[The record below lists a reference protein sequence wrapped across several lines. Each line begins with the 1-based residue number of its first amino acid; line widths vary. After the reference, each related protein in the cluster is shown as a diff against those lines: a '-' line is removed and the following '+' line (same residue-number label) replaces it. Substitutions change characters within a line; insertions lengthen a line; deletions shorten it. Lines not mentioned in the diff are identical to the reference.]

1 MYRTPLIPR
10 EAVSQASRGA
20 YLLIA
25 TALELEDAGKVNSLI
40 LELFR
45 VENITETIF
54 VIAKK
59 ARHEQAQQKI
69 VTKYFESL
77 LDC

>member
-1 MYRTPLIPR
+1 MTGATLVVDGGEWMYRTPLIPR

-45 VENITETIF
+45 VENIE
-54 VIAKK
+54 
-59 ARHEQAQQKI
+59 
-69 VTKYFESL
+69 
-77 LDC
+77 